1 MAEYLKRGAIP
12 DVKAESDRQVSFAGH
27 HLAPDEAS

>member
-12 DVKAESDRQVSFAGH
+12 DVKADTDQQVSFAGDH
-27 HLAPDEAS
+27 TAPDEAS